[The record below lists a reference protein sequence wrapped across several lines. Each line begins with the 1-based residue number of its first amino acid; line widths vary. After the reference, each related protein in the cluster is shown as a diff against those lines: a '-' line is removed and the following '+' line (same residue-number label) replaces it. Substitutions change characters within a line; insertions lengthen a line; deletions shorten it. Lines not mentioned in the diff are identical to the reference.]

1 MLKKGLRIAV
11 ISLLIAFLGR
21 AVMTHWQE
29 VAQVRIS
36 STGWGWIGVA
46 MALTLLAHTWAGCVW
61 AIILRLCQPPDQPPV
76 PLLWGAQV
84 YLKTNIAKYLP
95 GNVWHFYGRV
105 NACREKGMPI
115 GPSILSILL
124 EPLLMLAAALILAF
138 GLGLWGGLGGLNI
151 GAARSALQPV
161 GLVIVLAT
169 VLAGIHPRI
178 LNRLLARIGKLKKKA
193 LGASGETLAIGR
205 YPLGPLLGELGFLLL
220 RATGFVAVWVAILP
234 IGEGPQSVS
243 TGASAV
249 IGPGAFPDFVAQ
261 LPQIYSSFS
270 LAWLVGLVMPG
281 LPGGVGV
288 FEAVMLGLQPQQPP
302 NPAQH
307 LAALVSILALYR
319 LVNTLAEAVGA
330 GLAVLWTRT
339 R

>member
-21 AVMTHWQE
+21 AVVTHWRE

-36 STGWGWIGVA
+36 AAGWSWIGLA
-46 MALTLLAHTWAGCVW
+46 MALTLLAHAWAGCVW
-61 AIILRLCQPPDQPPV
+61 AIILRLCQPADQPTV
-76 PLLWGAQV
+76 PLLWGARV

-105 NACREKGMPI
+105 NACRERGLPI
-115 GPSILSILL
+115 GPAILSILL

-138 GLGLWGGLGGLNI
+138 GLGLWGGLGGLKI
-151 GAARSALQPV
+151 DRSALQPL
-161 GLVIVLAT
+161 GLVVVLLS

-178 LNRLLARIGKLKKKA
+178 LNWLLARVGKLKKKA
-193 LGASGETLAIGR
+193 LRASDEKLAIGR

-234 IGEGPQSVS
+234 IGPGS
-243 TGASAV
+243 SA
-249 IGPGAFPDFVAQ
+249 DFVAQ

-270 LAWLVGLVMPG
+270 LAWLVGLVVPG

-288 FEAVMLGLQPQQPP
+288 FEAVMLGLQPHSSP
-302 NPAQH
+302 H

-330 GLAVLWTRT
+330 GLAVLWGRVS
-339 R
+339 